1 MASAPIIDS
10 PCPFRVSAMPDAGRD
25 HCGHCDRQVH
35 NLDGMS
41 SSQRKAFMAS
51 CEGKVC
57 VAYTVHRSAQRRNLS
72 LGVGLLASLA
82 GSAAMAADNPAP
94 AVPQTGAPSVDANT
108 GVAASSGMIR
118 KQPSDTIPPSPPY
131 KTTSV
136 NSKGEVITTTHS
148 MEALGEYWVPTE
160 TTILTA
166 EQIAAIPIPRAMGSS
181 TAVFVGSVLDA
192 KQARWVDDAGLDAHD
207 NADLPEI
214 GADDWLPTPKAP

>member
-57 VAYTVHRSAQRRNLS
+57 VAYTVHRSAQRRNVS
-72 LGVGLLASLA
+72 LGAGLLASLA
-82 GSAAMAADNPAP
+82 GSAALAQDAPNATPAP
-94 AVPQTGAPSVDANT
+94 STPIDRIDVRMVES
-108 GVAASSGMIR
+108 
-118 KQPSDTIPPSPPY
+118 
-131 KTTSV
+131 
-136 NSKGEVITTTHS
+136 
-148 MEALGEYWVPTE
+148 
-160 TTILTA
+160 TTILTP
-166 EQIAAIPIPRAMGSS
+166 EQIAAIPIPGREITLADGTTY
-181 TAVFVGSVLDA
+181 TAASVVFLGSVLDA
-192 KQARWVDDAGLDAHD
+192 KGARWADESALDAHD
-207 NADLPEI
+207 TADLPEI